1 MKTHPKIVV
10 VGSANTD
17 LVLQLPR
24 LPKLGE
30 SVIGPHFLQA
40 LGGKGANQAVA
51 AARLGAEVT
60 FVCKLGRDEYG
71 RDCHQAYQAEGMR
84 LEHVFWDEDTPSGVA
99 FIFVSENG
107 ENLIGVAPGAN
118 MRLTTDEVQQAEAEI
133 AAADCLLI
141 QLEVPITADLK
152 AVQIARRH
160 GVPVI
165 LNPAPPDHIPV
176 ELLEQ
181 IDYLTPNET
190 ELDFLSRSF
199 ANQAGSPESAFIWL
213 SRQVPHLVVTLGAQG
228 CRVVAKEE
236 DVLIPAFAVK
246 AVDTTA
252 AGDAFNGA
260 LAVALARGL
269 ALKAAVRF
277 ASAVGALSV
286 TRLGA
291 MNSLPT
297 AADVE
302 SFLEK
307 RSQKTS

>member
-24 LPKLGE
+24 LPKVGE
-30 SVIGPHFLQA
+30 SVIGPRFLQA

-51 AARLGAEVT
+51 AARLGADVT

-71 RDCHQAYQAEGMR
+71 RACYQAYQAEGMH
-84 LEHVFWDEDTPSGVA
+84 LEHVFWDDETASGVA

-118 MRLTTDEVQQAEAEI
+118 MRLAAGEVQQAEAAI

-141 QLEVPITADLK
+141 QLEVPLAADLK

-165 LNPAPPDHIPV
+165 LNPAPPDNIPV

-181 IDYLTPNET
+181 VDYLTPNET
-190 ELDFLSRSF
+190 ELDFFSRSF
-199 ANQAGSPESAFIWL
+199 AGLAGSPQAAFAWL
-213 SRQVPHLVVTLGAQG
+213 SRRVPHLLVTLGAQG
-228 CRVVAKEE
+228 CRIVANTQDE
-236 DVLIPAFAVK
+236 LIPAFAVK

-260 LAVALARGL
+260 LAMALARGL
-269 ALKAAVRF
+269 ALRDAARF
-277 ASAVGALSV
+277 ANAVGALAV

-297 AADVE
+297 AAEVDV
-302 SFLEK
+302 FLA
-307 RSQKTS
+307 SAG

>member
-24 LPKLGE
+24 LPKVGE
-30 SVIGPHFLQA
+30 SVIGPRFLQA

-71 RDCHQAYQAEGMR
+71 RGCHQAYQAEGMH
-84 LEHVFWDEDTPSGVA
+84 LEHIFWDEDTPSGVA

-118 MRLTTDEVQQAEAEI
+118 MRLTTDEVQQAEAAI

-141 QLEVPITADLK
+141 QLEVPIAADLK

-190 ELDFLSRSF
+190 ELDFLSRSI
-199 ANQAGSPESAFIWL
+199 ANQAGSLKSAFIWL
-213 SRQVPHLVVTLGAQG
+213 SQQVPHLVVTLGAQG

>member
-1 MKTHPKIVV
+1 MKTLPKIVV

-24 LPKLGE
+24 LPRAGE
-30 SVIGPHFLQA
+30 SVIGSRFLQA

-71 RDCHQAYQAEGMR
+71 QGCYRAYQAEGLS
-84 LEHVFWDEDTPSGVA
+84 LEHVFWDEETASGVA

-118 MRLTTDEVQQAEAEI
+118 MRLTADEVEQAAAAI

-141 QLEVPITADLK
+141 QQEVSLLADLK
-152 AVQIARRH
+152 AVQIARQH
-160 GVPVI
+160 GVQVI
-165 LNPAPPDHIPV
+165 LNPAPPDHLPV
-176 ELLEQ
+176 ELLELVN
-181 IDYLTPNET
+181 YLTPNET
-190 ELDFLSRSF
+190 ELDFLVRNF
-199 ANQAGSPESAFIWL
+199 ADQAGSLAAAFTWL
-213 SRQVPHLVVTLGAQG
+213 RRMVPHLVVTLGAQG
-228 CRVVAKEE
+228 CRLVTNERDELV
-236 DVLIPAFAVK
+236 PAFAVK

-269 ALKAAVRF
+269 GLKAAALF
-277 ASAVGALSV
+277 ASAAGALSV

-297 AADVE
+297 AAEVD
-302 SFLEK
+302 SFL
-307 RSQKTS
+307 SSTG